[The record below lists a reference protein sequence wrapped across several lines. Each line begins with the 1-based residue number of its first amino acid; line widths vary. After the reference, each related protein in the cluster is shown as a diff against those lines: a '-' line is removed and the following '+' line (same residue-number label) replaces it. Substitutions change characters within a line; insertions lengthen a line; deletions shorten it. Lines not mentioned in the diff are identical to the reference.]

1 MKLRSLIFWPHLI
14 AGTVAGLVILL
25 MSVTGVLLTYERQLV
40 AWVDSQYR
48 SVLPA
53 PGATRL
59 PLARIVDGVRA
70 QSPGVVITSIAV
82 ASDPEAPVTL
92 TASDRTLFADAYSG
106 ALLGE
111 GSPGIRRF
119 MSEMRAWHRWLAVD
133 GDARPVARAVTG
145 WANVLFAFIVASGFY
160 LWFPRLWRWPQ
171 LRAVLLFRRSATSK
185 ARDFN
190 WHNVIGFW
198 SAVPLFIVVVSAVP
212 ISFQWANAAV
222 YRAVGETPP
231 AGRGGGGAGGREGAR
246 REGARESRPNEQGQA
261 AGRRPAGRSSRG
273 AGGRPALDA
282 GALDALLARAEQQV
296 PGWRTLNLRLPEAAA
311 APVVFNIDTGT
322 GGQPHLRSTLTL
334 DGASGAVVSFEDFSS
349 LTLGRRIRNVMR
361 FAHTG
366 EVLGIPGQT
375 VAGLVSAGA
384 VVLVWTGLALAF
396 RRWRAWLVRRAS
408 RSDVASPSD
417 RTPAVA

>member
-1 MKLRSLIFWPHLI
+1 MKLRSLVFWPHLV

-40 AWVDSQYR
+40 AWADSQHR
-48 SVLPA
+48 SVVPA
-53 PGATRL
+53 PGARRL
-59 PLARIVDGVRA
+59 PIARIVESVRA
-70 QSPGVVITSIAV
+70 ESPGVVITSVAV
-82 ASDPEAPVTL
+82 ASDSDAPVTL
-92 TASDRTLFADAYSG
+92 TAADRTLFADAYSG

-111 GSPGIRRF
+111 GSQRMRRF
-119 MSEMRAWHRWLAVD
+119 VSAVRGWHRWLAVE
-133 GDARPVARAVTG
+133 GEGRPVARAITG
-145 WANVLFAFIVASGFY
+145 WANVLFAFIVASGCY
-160 LWFPRLWRWPQ
+160 LWLPRVWRWTQ
-171 LRAVLLFRRSATSK
+171 VRAVLLFRPGATGK

-231 AGRGGGGAGGREGAR
+231 AGRGGAGGGGREAGR
-246 REGARESRPNEQGQA
+246 REGGRESRRNGQA
-261 AGRRPAGRSSRG
+261 QAADRGREGH
-273 AGGRPALDA
+273 GGREA
-282 GALDALLARAEQQV
+282 GSGAALDALLARAEQQV
-296 PGWRTLNLRLPEAAA
+296 PGWRTITLRLPESAA
-311 APVVFNIDTGT
+311 APVVFNIDKGT

-334 DGASGAVVSFEDFSS
+334 DGTSGAVVSVEDFSS

-375 VAGLVSAGA
+375 VAGLASAGA
-384 VVLVWTGLALAF
+384 VVLVWTGLALAL
-396 RRWRAWLVRRAS
+396 RRCRAWLVRRAA
-408 RSDVASPSD
+408 RSDAASPSD